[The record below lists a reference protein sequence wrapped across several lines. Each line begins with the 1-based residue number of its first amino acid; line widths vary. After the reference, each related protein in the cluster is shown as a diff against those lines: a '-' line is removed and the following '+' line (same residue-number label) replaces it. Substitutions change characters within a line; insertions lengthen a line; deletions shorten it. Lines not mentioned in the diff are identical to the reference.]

1 MAVKEDDLT
10 EVLRRAER
18 SRHTPREVAKLEQ
31 RVEELTAALKKARA
45 PRAKIAKR
53 RAQFGGEDFCR
64 VVIPDTH
71 GCKADPEAIAA
82 LLNDLSS
89 LAPREIVMLGD
100 HLDCG
105 GFLAQHHTMGYVA
118 ETSYTFEEDVAAC
131 NHLLDEIQT
140 RAPDAEIH
148 YLMGNHE
155 RRVEKWIVNQT
166 LANKADAAYLHGM
179 FSPEAVL
186 HLAERGIRYYAQG
199 TFHMGLSI
207 PATIKLGKCSFTH
220 GSRTGAHAASATL
233 NDFGGNVVYGHTHR
247 ADSYTKRTVA
257 EGVIGAWNPGCL
269 TVLQPLWHHTQITGW
284 SHGYGLQLVREGGE
298 FLHVNVPIIDGKSYL
313 VPLTRKVS

>member
-1 MAVKEDDLT
+1 MSNDL
-10 EVLRRAER
+10 AEALTTAESGKS
-18 SRHTPREVAKLEQ
+18 SRKHVAKLEQ
-31 RVEELTAALKKARA
+31 RVAELTEALRKARA
-45 PRAKIAKR
+45 PRVKVAKR
-53 RAQFGGEDFCR
+53 KAVFGGEDFCR
-64 VVIPDTH
+64 VIIPDTH
-71 GCKADPEAIAA
+71 GCKADPAAIGAF
-82 LLNDLSS
+82 LNDLSA

-118 ETSYTFEEDVAAC
+118 ETAYTFDDDVAAT
-131 NHLLDEIQT
+131 NHFLDEIQQ
-140 RAPDAEIH
+140 RAPGAEIH
-148 YLMGNHE
+148 YLEGNHE
-155 RRVEKWIVNQT
+155 RRIERWIVTQT
-166 LANKADAAYLHGM
+166 LANKADAKYLSDR
-179 FSPEAVL
+179 FSVGVVL
-186 HLAERGIRYYAQG
+186 SLKERGINWYAQG

-220 GSRTGAHAASATL
+220 GSRTGVHAASATL
-233 NDFGGNVVYGHTHR
+233 NDFGGNVVFGHTHR

-284 SHGYGLQLVREGGE
+284 SHGYGLQLVRDGGE
-298 FLHVNVPIIDGKSYL
+298 FLHISVPIIDGKSYL